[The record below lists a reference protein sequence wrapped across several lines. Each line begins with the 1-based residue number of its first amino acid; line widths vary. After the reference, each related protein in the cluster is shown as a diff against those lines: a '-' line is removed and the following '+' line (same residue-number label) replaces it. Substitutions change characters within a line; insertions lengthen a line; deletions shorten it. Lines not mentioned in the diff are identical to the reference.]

1 MCLIGEQSDEDAL
14 CDLVD
19 LDWYV
24 GIGSCFSGF
33 LGKIDCAPSDGFDP
47 LKWRF
52 GSKKSLRRSSP
63 KNVSLKST
71 LLRFGDFWHDLGG
84 RVGRVDWSQIAAGR
98 DGARVFR
105 SVGSVGSAD
114 SVKVPP

>member
-1 MCLIGEQSDEDAL
+1 MIWVA
-14 CDLVD
+14 
-19 LDWYV
+19 
-24 GIGSCFSGF
+24 
-33 LGKIDCAPSDGFDP
+33 
-47 LKWRF
+47 
-52 GSKKSLRRSSP
+52 
-63 KNVSLKST
+63 
-71 LLRFGDFWHDLGG
+71 